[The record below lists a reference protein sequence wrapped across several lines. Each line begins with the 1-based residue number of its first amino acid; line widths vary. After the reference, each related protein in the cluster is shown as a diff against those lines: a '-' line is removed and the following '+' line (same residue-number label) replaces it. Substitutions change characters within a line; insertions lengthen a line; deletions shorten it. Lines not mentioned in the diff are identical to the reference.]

1 MQHRFVIILSQL
13 PATNII
19 NDENACSVVGD
30 CLVIKRQRRTVKEHA
45 GTQEIP
51 RAFKR
56 AAPRK
61 DWEWEWITIQ
71 LEKNELRTSGS
82 SF

>member
-1 MQHRFVIILSQL
+1 MSQL

-45 GTQEIP
+45 ETQEIP

-56 AAPRK
+56 AAQRK
-61 DWEWEWITIQ
+61 EKEWGWITNQ
-71 LEKNELRTSGS
+71 LEKLN
-82 SF
+82 